1 MAGFVQPI
9 IQGLQVLKEHKAQL
23 AAQEQQKQQ
32 TLQQIIAAA
41 VIHHIQNQGGNQN
54 G

>member
-1 MAGFVQPI
+1 MASFIAPI

-23 AAQEQQKQQ
+23 AAQQEQNQQ
-32 TLQQIIAAA
+32 NDLKKAILAA
-41 VIHHIQNQGGNQN
+41 VLRAAGGNQN